1 MNQDYKADRVFP
13 QDFKAALFLLNRHC
27 MDSHKFESDFPSNS
41 TIIKAD
47 ALIADFQYLDF
58 NWAVDIC
65 VIDYLQ
71 HNFNWMGLFL
81 MRRICFKMASN

>member
-47 ALIADFQYLDF
+47 ALIADFQ
-58 NWAVDIC
+58 
-65 VIDYLQ
+65 
-71 HNFNWMGLFL
+71 
-81 MRRICFKMASN
+81 